1 MMETL
6 WRLAW
11 ALPLVLLTGMVA
23 VLTLRRFVV
32 PTQGT
37 GQQTQRMNLRESL
50 SLSDDTRVHLI
61 EIDRQVLL
69 IVESSRHTLLQ
80 SAPVASTPVHP
91 PNRYG
96 SAWMQRLYKAGSR

>member
-11 ALPLVLLTGMVA
+11 ALPLVLATGVVA

-32 PTQGT
+32 PTQGAS
-37 GQQTQRMNLRESL
+37 QQAQRMNLRESL

-61 EIDRQVLL
+61 EIDRQMFLV
-69 IVESSRHTLLQ
+69 VESSRQTVLK
-80 SAPVASTPVHP
+80 SAPVASTLVHP

-96 SAWMQRLYKAGSR
+96 PAWMQRLYKAGSR

>member
-1 MMETL
+1 METL

-11 ALPLVLLTGMVA
+11 ALPLVLVTGVVA

-37 GQQTQRMNLRESL
+37 SQPAQRMNLRESL

-61 EIDRQVLL
+61 EIDGQVFLV
-69 IVESSRHTLLQ
+69 VESLRHTLLQ
-80 SAPVASTPVHP
+80 SAPIASTPVRP

-96 SAWMQRLYKAGSR
+96 PAWMQRLYKAGSR